1 MDRLDKVDRFG
12 MGRQEVVTKEDLGD
26 PGKEDKDT
34 VWPAEKFSLRKHS
47 QFPKLDHV
55 LAYDS
60 LSGRWDIHA
69 LRKLREVPTYR
80 VPERGIRRNERTRP
94 FETYSYKM
102 KKKVTLY
109 FFARV
114 EPGE

>member
-1 MDRLDKVDRFG
+1 
-12 MGRQEVVTKEDLGD
+12 MGGQEVSTSGDLCA
-26 PGKEDKDT
+26 PGKRDEDT

-47 QFPKLDHV
+47 KFPKLVHV

-69 LRKLREVPTYR
+69 LSQLREVPTYL
-80 VPERGIRRNERTRP
+80 VPERGIRRKERTRA

-114 EPGE
+114 EPG